1 MCSYLDQVG
10 STYYFRRS
18 VPKGLAGAF
27 FTNSGQPRTE
37 WKFSLK
43 TKGRETA
50 KRLLRPHEIDTDAL
64 IDNART
70 DAKSLHQSL
79 PIAVQND
86 SCPATPAT
94 FATRGLPRRSVSQL
108 SRLSQP

>member
-1 MCSYLDQVG
+1 MCAHLDQVG
-10 STYYFRRS
+10 STYYFRRT
-18 VPKGLAGAF
+18 VPKDLVGTFL
-27 FTNSGQPRTE
+27 TNSGRARTE
-37 WKFSLK
+37 WKYSLG
-43 TKGRETA
+43 TKDREAA